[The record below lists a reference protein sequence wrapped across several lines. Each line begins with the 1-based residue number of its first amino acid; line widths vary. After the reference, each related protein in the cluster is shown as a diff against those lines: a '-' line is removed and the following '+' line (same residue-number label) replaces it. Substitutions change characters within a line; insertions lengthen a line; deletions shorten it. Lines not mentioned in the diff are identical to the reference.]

1 MTEASPTPVEP
12 DAISA
17 ARHGGW
23 FNVGLGFGTLGC
35 QDCVGR
41 EDGLSGG
48 LSGGGTIG
56 DKVRLGVGTT
66 GWARTTNGTSITV
79 GTLDARVRFYPKRRA
94 GFFIT
99 GGIGLGGITVDGD
112 TEFGVGLMIGI
123 GWDLDVSPH
132 VSLTPFYGGVG
143 IANSTADAYFGQLGI
158 GVTVH

>member
-1 MTEASPTPVEP
+1 MGASDER
-12 DAISA
+12 DKHHGRYAGCASA
-17 ARHGGW
+17 
-23 FNVGLGFGTLGC
+23 L
-35 QDCVGR
+35 
-41 EDGLSGG
+41 
-48 LSGGGTIG
+48 
-56 DKVRLGVGTT
+56 
-66 GWARTTNGTSITV
+66 
-79 GTLDARVRFYPKRRA
+79 YPKRRA